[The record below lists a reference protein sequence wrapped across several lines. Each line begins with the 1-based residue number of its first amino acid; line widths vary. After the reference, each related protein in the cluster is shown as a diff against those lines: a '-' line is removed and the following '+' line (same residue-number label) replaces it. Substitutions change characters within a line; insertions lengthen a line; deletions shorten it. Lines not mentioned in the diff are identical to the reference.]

1 MIRMNLTGTPLKALK
16 LQVIKELEDRLLLGL
31 TVHRL
36 ALRTSGDADEVHE
49 VLRELE
55 AEGKVRSDIH
65 RFEGERF
72 YVTQGPAPRSA
83 RR

>member
-1 MIRMNLTGTPLKALK
+1 MGMNLTGTPLKSLK
-16 LQVIKELEDRLLLGL
+16 LAIVRELEDRLLLGL
-31 TVHRL
+31 TAERL
-36 ALRTSGDADEVHE
+36 VKRTPGDEREVTEALQ
-49 VLRELE
+49 ELE

-72 YVTQGPAPRSA
+72 YVTRGPAPRSA